1 MHQQVFGFD
10 FSVEYR
16 PRHLNTVAD
25 ALSRMEVA
33 QTQLS
38 VLSGPTFS
46 FYTELRTELED
57 DDNLRC
63 LRDTITETR
72 GTPW

>member
-1 MHQQVFGFD
+1 M
-10 FSVEYR
+10 
-16 PRHLNTVAD
+16 AD